1 MADSPMPADRLRRAV
16 RAYWLAQY
24 SARSGMSSA
33 RSRSGGTRIGNTL
46 SRKKRSERN
55 LPSRT
60 ASSRFRLVAAT
71 TRASVRSV
79 SLAAHALELALLQH
93 AQEGDL
99 DRRRQLADLVEE
111 DRASG
116 RQLEPAPPPFQGT
129 REGPPLVA
137 EQLRGDEPLRQG
149 RTVDLHQG
157 APGPRRACVDRAG
170 DELLA
175 GPGLA
180 A

>member
-1 MADSPMPADRLRRAV
+1 
-16 RAYWLAQY
+16 
-24 SARSGMSSA
+24 MSSA
-33 RSRSGGTRIGNTL
+33 RSRSGGTWIGNTL

-79 SLAAHALELALLQH
+79 SMAAHALELALLQH

-111 DRASG
+111 DRAAG
-116 RQLEPAPPPFQGT
+116 GQLEAALAALQSAG
-129 REGPPLVA
+129 EGSPLVA
-137 EQLRGDEPLRQG
+137 EQL
-149 RTVDLHQG
+149 
-157 APGPRRACVDRAG
+157 
-170 DELLA
+170 
-175 GPGLA
+175 
-180 A
+180 